1 MPDGLSITIKGMDE
15 VIAALDRFPKEIYRY
30 MVAAGKEAGS
40 RVIST
45 RGLKRYPPATEANV
59 PPVPFYIRGMGT
71 QYATRNLDNSEHYG
85 SNFYVKA
92 SAYGAEVG
100 NTETSYAKYLGG
112 DEQAGRMAKIGWRK
126 LLEVAQEKVGLITD
140 VYERWVAKLIKDLGL
155 R

>member
-1 MPDGLSITIKGMDE
+1 MPDGLSITIKGMDK
-15 VIAALDRFPKEIYRY
+15 VITALDRFPKEIYRY

-45 RGLKRYPPATEANV
+45 EGLKRYPPATEANV

-71 QYATRNLDNSEHYG
+71 QYATRNLGNSERYG
-85 SNFYVKA
+85 SRFYVKA

-100 NTETSYAKYLGG
+100 NTASYAKYLAG
-112 DEQAGRMAKIGWRK
+112 DQQAGHMAKIGWRK

-140 VYERWVAKLIKDLGL
+140 VYERWVTKLIKDLGL